1 MMDLKQLKIRI
12 LKEDDNMLTIEE
24 IDGLLNNSVEPKE
37 KWFYR
42 GLKHMYEN
50 HYTEAIKWFQ
60 LVNDGLSRYLIYLI
74 AFKLKDEFIMQE
86 YKTDIEKLDLK
97 LKPVFVYRDRIIY
110 PKEIVK

>member
-12 LKEDDNMLTIEE
+12 LKEDDDMLTIEE
-24 IDGLLNNSVEPKE
+24 INRLLNSSVEPKE

-50 HYTEAIKWFQ
+50 HYAEAIKWFQ
-60 LVNDGLSRYLIYLI
+60 LVNDDLSRYLIYLT

-86 YKTDIEKLDLK
+86 YKTDVEKLDLK